1 MAKLF
6 RKILIRIGKIIPFL
20 FASIIAVSYIE
31 AVYATCTAS
40 TIIDADGNN
49 LLALPISDFIGNI
62 IYIDWF
68 DVLIVWI
75 LCVALELCKYSFRC
89 AYYITLNLAVRLV
102 LETLS
107 LENNII
113 IPLCTFMAILGLYCV
128 YGGIRIAR

>member
-1 MAKLF
+1 M
-6 RKILIRIGKIIPFL
+6 
-20 FASIIAVSYIE
+20 E
-31 AVYATCTAS
+31 AFFATCTAS

-49 LLALPISDFIGNI
+49 LLALTISDFIGNI
-62 IYIDWF
+62 IYVDWF

-75 LCVALELCKYSFRC
+75 LCVALELCEYSFRC
-89 AYYITLNLAVRLV
+89 AYYITLNLAVRLT

-113 IPLCTFMAILGLYCV
+113 IPLFAFMAILGLYCV